1 MPDNDPTS
9 RAGNLSEPAPGPD
22 RLTEQEVALLECLRG
37 CPTSCRGGGIAWRM
51 DDGDDDGPARVQW
64 LLDADRVLWLL
75 ELGVEMAKTGQHP
88 AVIDRAGALLGWRF
102 EGHERDLDEGEGAG
116 TPEAGGDG

>member
-1 MPDNDPTS
+1 M
-9 RAGNLSEPAPGPD
+9 SELAPGRD

-37 CPTSCRGGGIAWRM
+37 CATSCRGGGIAFRT
-51 DDGDDDGPARVQW
+51 DDTGDDGPVRIQW

-75 ELGVEMAKTGQHP
+75 ELGVEMAKSGEYP

-102 EGHERDLDEGEGAG
+102 EDQDQDEGAAA
-116 TPEAGGDG
+116 PEAGGG